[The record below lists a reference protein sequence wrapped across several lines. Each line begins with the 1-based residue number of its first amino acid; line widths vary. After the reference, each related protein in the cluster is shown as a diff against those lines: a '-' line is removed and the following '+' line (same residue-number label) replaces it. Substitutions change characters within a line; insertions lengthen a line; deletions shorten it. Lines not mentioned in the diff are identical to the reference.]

1 MTGWWQKPRVER
13 GARFRDFIGEG
24 GNDRNIRQG
33 ECRPGQ
39 VYGGAEG
46 DRLTLAKHA
55 MYDATMQF
63 EGRFVRLSGFS
74 SSVWCSLTPVH
85 LSLSPGTDIK

>member
-1 MTGWWQKPRVER
+1 MER

-33 ECRPGQ
+33 ECRPRQ

-63 EGRFVRLSGFS
+63 EGCFVWLGNTS
-74 SSVWCSLTPVH
+74 SAVWRS
-85 LSLSPGTDIK
+85 